1 MIKTY
6 DKILFITSALWCQC
20 RQEKDM
26 EKFKTN
32 NDVRKGTAMET
43 R

>member
-1 MIKTY
+1 MIN
-6 DKILFITSALWCQC
+6 FVHTSAFWCQC